1 VREGSA
7 AWNAGVGEGMQIVAI
22 NDREFTPDAWRV
34 AVKATSS
41 SIAPLVLLVKHGDN
55 YENVTVTYRGGAKY
69 PHLVRIKGTVD
80 MLGDIVRPHAI

>member
-1 VREGSA
+1 
-7 AWNAGVGEGMQIVAI
+7 
-22 NDREFTPDAWRV
+22 
-34 AVKATSS
+34 
-41 SIAPLVLLVKHGDN
+41 VLLVKHGDN